1 MLIATAGQDE
11 SVAARAALS
20 VSPRPEAKVTKPE
33 KVKERAAER
42 PVHRRHARHAL
53 AHRRDRVRMANANY
67 VQARRREPLPTTV
80 SVEENNA
87 GGSVAPWS
95 SWKNDFDK
103 LWSKGTE
110 SK

>member
-1 MLIATAGQDE
+1 LPVPTA
-11 SVAARAALS
+11 A
-20 VSPRPEAKVTKPE
+20 SPRPEAKVSKPE
-33 KVKERAAER
+33 KVKERAVER

-67 VQARRREPLPTTV
+67 VQARRREPLPATV
-80 SVEENNA
+80 PVEENS
-87 GGSVAPWS
+87 GSGSVAPWS